1 MSNPTS
7 TPNNAYRYPR
17 DFLEAGGKGNF
28 PTRATGDPRT
38 GEHVGFSR

>member
-7 TPNNAYRYPR
+7 TPTYRYPR

-28 PTRATGDPRT
+28 PTCATGDPRT